1 MSIFEQYFDITE
13 KYKKEYGNNTILLM
27 QVGGFYEMYGLH
39 NNGIYINKHS
49 SFKDICL
56 YCGLKMTDK
65 ELGGEKYSESLSM
78 AGFRTYSLDK
88 YLKLIIE
95 AGYVCVVYDQDE
107 QKSGTTRSLQGV
119 YTPGTF
125 FDTDDTTLSNT
136 LVCVWIHK
144 YKNTIIIGASSINV
158 LTGQSYI
165 YEYER
170 LYDISPET
178 FDELERFISTFSPNE
193 IIVIHNIQST
203 NNTEFINLINAP
215 QKTRTCLID
224 ISQHNIKQQQETNRQ
239 CNIQEKRAHNCSK
252 QTYQDEIYRRFFT
265 TKLTTQCETLFDENA
280 IASQS
285 YCFLLDYIYQ
295 NNPYLIT
302 NIELPVFENTSNRV
316 LLGNHSLKQLNII
329 KQSNIQSNQNK
340 YSNSYIETYSE
351 KNKESKKRYS
361 SICDL
366 LNYCKTSMGSRLFHY
381 TLTHP
386 HSDSKLLN
394 IIYDTTDYCA
404 NKMDLCDFNDIVCSL
419 KNIYD
424 IEKIKRKIYINRT
437 TYEDIYKI
445 YVTLRETNN
454 IIRIINTKKN
464 NKKLIN
470 NYFSE
475 HTKNIM
481 DIQTVSVIAKDREQF
496 FEAIFNKSIL
506 EDTNESVISIFNFGV
521 DDIIDEKTIRYYRSL
536 YEMRI
541 IYYYLIE
548 QLKIA
553 EKNKSKSKNEKV
565 YKREPIKINE
575 TERGTL
581 TFEVTSSRASL
592 LLEHISREA
601 KKQQN
606 TDNIC
611 ICKTKTNNK
620 FHIQVINEQI
630 IPKYYLDNT
639 MFIEKCFEDVY
650 IDNQITFETSSSKGQ
665 KTINSPIIN
674 KILKNTQ
681 FLRLELEDSVK
692 KTFIDTLNNLKET
705 IDEFDYLI
713 RFCSHIDMLMCYTTV
728 AKNTNYC
735 RPIIINSKT
744 SFCNFTNIRH
754 PLIEHLLDNELYV
767 ANSINFNNKDVM
779 DTKKNEFNSGQGFLL
794 YGTNT
799 VGKSSFIKSIGI
811 GVIMAQ
817 CGFYVA
823 AENMTY
829 KPYTSIFTRILGND
843 DLFRGLSTFNVEMIE
858 LKNILNYANEN
869 SLVLG
874 DEVCSGTEMGSASS
888 IFMGALEHL
897 YYKNTKFIFATH
909 FHNIAECDEMVSLK
923 NMKNIHL
930 SVKYDIEK
938 DKLLYDRKLKEGA
951 GENMYGLEVCKYLH
965 LPDDFIKRSY
975 ELRNKYFS
983 QNTSLLDL
991 KQSKYNSKKLVGNCE
1006 QCGRK
1011 GMEVHHLQF
1020 QRNSDEKGF
1029 IKNGTLNQYFHK
1041 NQKANLMVLCDKCHD
1056 NLHSESDSGHYRITN
1071 ELEELNN

>member
-1 MSIFEQYFDITE
+1 MSIFEQYFSITE

-39 NNGIYINKHS
+39 NNGTYINKHS

-65 ELGGEKYSESLSM
+65 ELGGEKYSETLSM

-136 LVCVWIHK
+136 LVCLWIHK
-144 YKNTIIIGASSINV
+144 YKNVIIIGASSINV

-170 LYDISPET
+170 LYDFSPET
-178 FDELERFISTFSPNE
+178 FDELERFISTFFPNE
-193 IIVIHNIQST
+193 IIVIHNIQSS
-203 NNTEFINLINAP
+203 NNTEFMRLINIP
-215 QKTRTCLID
+215 PKTRTCVID
-224 ISQHNIKQQQETNRQ
+224 ISKSNSKTLE
-239 CNIQEKRAHNCSK
+239 NIQEKRAHNCFK
-252 QTYQDEIYRRFFT
+252 QTYQDEIYSRFFGN
-265 TKLTTQCETLFDENA
+265 KLTPQCESLFNENT

-295 NNPYLIT
+295 NNPYLIS
-302 NIELPVFENTSNRV
+302 NIELPVFENTSKRV
-316 LLGNHSLKQLNII
+316 VLGNHSLKQLNII
-329 KQSNIQSNQNK
+329 KQYNTQNSQNK

-351 KNKESKKRYS
+351 SNKEHKKRYS

-381 TLTHP
+381 TMTHP

-394 IIYDTTDYCA
+394 VIYNTTDYCA
-404 NKMDLCDFNDIVCSL
+404 NKMELSNFNDIVCSL
-419 KNIYD
+419 KNVYD

-437 TYEDIYKI
+437 TYEDIHKI
-445 YVTLRETNN
+445 YATLRETNN
-454 IIRIINTKKN
+454 IIRIINNKKN
-464 NKKLIN
+464 NKTQIN
-470 NYFSE
+470 NYFVE
-475 HTKNIM
+475 HTKNVMNI
-481 DIQTVSVIAKDREQF
+481 DTVSVIAEERQRF
-496 FEAIFNKSIL
+496 FETIFNKSIL
-506 EDTNESVISIFNFGV
+506 EGTNESDISIFNFGV
-521 DDIIDEKTIRYYRSL
+521 DEVVDEKTIRYYRSL

-541 IYYYLIE
+541 VYFYLVE

-553 EKNKSKSKNEKV
+553 EQNKSKSKKEKV

-575 TERGTL
+575 TERGTI
-581 TFEVTSSRASL
+581 TFELTSSRASL
-592 LLEHISREA
+592 LLDHMTREA
-601 KKQQN
+601 KKQK
-606 TDNIC
+606 TIDKIC
-611 ICKTKTNNK
+611 ICKAKTNNK
-620 FHIQVINEQI
+620 FHTQILNEQI

-639 MFIEKCFEDVY
+639 TFIEKCFEDVY
-650 IDNQITFETSSSKGQ
+650 VDTQITFENSSSKGQ

-681 FLRLELEDSVK
+681 FLRLELEESVK
-692 KTFIDTLNNLKET
+692 KSFVNTLNNIKET
-705 IDEFDYLI
+705 IDEFDHLI

-728 AKNTNYC
+728 AKSTNYC
-735 RPIIINSKT
+735 KPLIRETENT

-754 PLIEHLLDNELYV
+754 PLIEHLLENELYV
-767 ANSINFNNKDVM
+767 ANSIYFNSDDAM
-779 DTKKNEFNSGQGFLL
+779 TKNEFNSGQGFLL

-811 GVIMAQ
+811 AVIMAQ

-823 AENMTY
+823 AENMEY

-888 IFMGALEHL
+888 IFMCALEHL
-897 YYKNTKFIFATH
+897 YHKNAKFIFATH
-909 FHNIAECDEMVSLK
+909 FHNIADCDEMTSLEY
-923 NMKNIHL
+923 MKNIHL
-930 SVKYDIEK
+930 SVKYDMEK

-983 QNTSLLDL
+983 QHTSLLDL
-991 KQSKYNSKKLVGNCE
+991 KHSKYNSKKLVGNCE
-1006 QCGRK
+1006 QCGKK
-1011 GMEVHHLQF
+1011 GTEVHHLQF
-1020 QRNSDEKGF
+1020 QRNSDKKGF
-1029 IKNGTLNQYFHK
+1029 IKNKNKNISQYFHK

-1056 NLHSESDSGHYRITN
+1056 KLHSESDSGHYRVSG
-1071 ELEELNN
+1071 ELSELN

>member
-1 MSIFEQYFDITE
+1 MSIFEQYFSITE
-13 KYKKEYGNNTILLM
+13 KYKKDYGNNIILLM

-39 NNGIYINKHS
+39 NNGTYINKHS

-107 QKSGTTRSLQGV
+107 QKSGTSRSLQGV

-136 LVCVWIHK
+136 LVCLWIHK

-158 LTGQSYI
+158 LTGKSYV

-170 LYDISPET
+170 LYDFSPET

-193 IIVIHNIQST
+193 IIIVHNIHS
-203 NNTEFINLINAP
+203 NSHEEFINLMNIP
-215 QKTRTCLID
+215 QKTRTSIIN
-224 ISQHNIKQQQETNRQ
+224 ISNTERSNNSSE
-239 CNIQEKRAHNCSK
+239 NIQEKRAHNCSK
-252 QTYQDEIYRRFFT
+252 QTYQEEIYRRFFG
-265 TKLTTQCETLFDENA
+265 TKLSAKCETLFDENA

-302 NIELPVFENTSNRV
+302 NIELPIFENTSKRV
-316 LLGNHSLKQLNII
+316 ILGNHSLKQLNII
-329 KQSNIQSNQNK
+329 KQSTTQNNQNR
-340 YSNSYIETYSE
+340 YSNSYIETYSDT
-351 KNKESKKRYS
+351 NQIVKKRYS

-381 TLTHP
+381 IMTHP
-386 HSDSKLLN
+386 HCDSKLLN
-394 IIYDTTDYCA
+394 IIYKTTEYCTDTMKSKHYH
-404 NKMDLCDFNDIVCSL
+404 DIISSL
-419 KNIYD
+419 RNIYD
-424 IEKIKRKIYINRT
+424 IEKIKRKIYINRVA
-437 TYEDIYKI
+437 YDDIYKI
-445 YVTLRETNN
+445 YVSLKE
-454 IIRIINTKKN
+454 ISSIVALINTSDETKKQV
-464 NKKLIN
+464 NKYLN
-470 NYFSE
+470 V
-475 HTKNIM
+475 
-481 DIQTVSVIAKDREQF
+481 QTSDSLDKIIDVSKKQQQYLESV
-496 FEAIFNKSIL
+496 FNKSIL
-506 EDTNESVISIFNFGV
+506 DDSREHSISIFNFGINDNV
-521 DDIIDEKTIRYYRSL
+521 DEKTIRYYRSL
-536 YEMRI
+536 YEMRV
-541 IYYYLIE
+541 IYYYLVE
-548 QLKIA
+548 QLKMA
-553 EKNKSKSKNEKV
+553 EKNKSKTKKDKI

-581 TFEVTSSRASL
+581 TFELTSARASL
-592 LLEHISREA
+592 LSDYITREV
-601 KKQQN
+601 KKHA
-606 TDNIC
+606 TDNKIC
-611 ICKTKTNNK
+611 ICASKTDNK
-620 FHIQVINEQI
+620 FHTRVLDDGI
-630 IPKYYLDNT
+630 IPKYYLNNKA
-639 MFIEKCFEDVY
+639 FIKKCFDDVY
-650 IDNQITFETSSSKGQ
+650 MDTQITFENSSSKGQ
-665 KTINSPIIN
+665 KTINGTIIN
-674 KILKNTQ
+674 KVLKNTH
-681 FLRLELEDSVK
+681 FLKVELEESVK
-692 KTFIDTLNNLKET
+692 EYFIETLNTIKKT
-705 IDEFDYLI
+705 IDDYDVLI
-713 RFCSHIDMLMCYTTV
+713 RFCSYIDMLMCYTTV

-735 RPIIINSKT
+735 KPVIKSDENT
-744 SFCNFTNIRH
+744 SFCHFTNIRH
-754 PLIEHLLDNELYV
+754 PLIEHLLEDELYV
-767 ANSINFNNKDVM
+767 ANSIHFNSNDYREGG
-779 DTKKNEFNSGQGFLL
+779 EFNSGQGFLL

-811 GVIMAQ
+811 AVIMAQ

-823 AENMTY
+823 AESMEY

-858 LKNILNYANEN
+858 LKNILNYADEN

-909 FHNIAECDEMVSLK
+909 FHNIAECDEMISLK

-965 LPDDFIKRSY
+965 LPDHFIKRSY

-1006 QCGRK
+1006 KCGNK
-1011 GMEVHHLQF
+1011 GTEVHHLQF
-1020 QRNSDEKGF
+1020 QRNSDGKGF
-1029 IKNGTLNQYFHK
+1029 IKNSTLNQYFHK

-1056 NLHSESDSGHYRITN
+1056 RLHSESDSGHYRVSG
-1071 ELEELNN
+1071 ELSEIN